1 MQLLHV
7 KEALNCLSHRLQSPR
22 MLYFESIALHFPF
35 SHQKISSL
43 CASQNCLET
52 RRSFGQCHKHTKLW
66 CQSSLCHRS
75 LAARA
80 LADLPTLPG
89 SVPFLVFFPRASERR
104 VLLIVGVCQT
114 FSHLHIFTSHLQFS
128 HLLIL
133 TSSHLEIFTSSHLL
147 IFTSAHLHIFSSSHL
162 LIFTSSHLH
171 ICSSSHLLIF
181 TSSHLHIFT
190 FSLSHSHLH
199 ILTSSLSLSL
209 LFPLSFL
216 SSFLSP
222 FSLSRLLY
230 LSLFRPRVVPAGSHE
245 TSTLSHETRVDR
257 QKLSK
262 HFDFT
267 CAGATLSHEM
277 RVDAQKLT

>member
-66 CQSSLCHRS
+66 CQSSICHRS

-114 FSHLHIFTSHLQFS
+114 FSHLHIFTSS
-128 HLLIL
+128 H
-133 TSSHLEIFTSSHLL
+133 HIFNS
-147 IFTSAHLHIFSSSHL
+147 HIFSSSHP
-162 LIFTSSHLH
+162 H
-171 ICSSSHLLIF
+171 IF
-181 TSSHLHIFT
+181 TSSHLHIFA
-190 FSLSHSHLH
+190 SSHPHIFTPWNLH
-199 ILTSSLSLSL
+199 IFSS
-209 LFPLSFL
+209 
-216 SSFLSP
+216 
-222 FSLSRLLY
+222 
-230 LSLFRPRVVPAGSHE
+230 
-245 TSTLSHETRVDR
+245 
-257 QKLSK
+257 
-262 HFDFT
+262 
-267 CAGATLSHEM
+267 
-277 RVDAQKLT
+277 